1 MKAILSVFIFILSGC
16 SAFWENRSILC
27 TYELVGDTSRDP
39 RSRYYVWP
47 SGLEARFDESIPY
60 TLIVNNDERNIR
72 ASYDFR
78 LSAEGGTTYLSKENI
93 KKEPYKLI
101 FDFDVMIDV
110 DKVILNELVLQTES
124 ANIDIREKALVTFY
138 GTRYRKQ
145 LDGEDWIS
153 YNRVNFK
160 KEEEVMNFINFG
172 IIELSNFKDEWE
184 EIRGIRIY
192 YNIIDVKYD
201 NDSYFNIKY
210 NAVFESGNETQKFN
224 FTAKFTKIQFKLW
237 KKLYLT
243 V

>member
-1 MKAILSVFIFILSGC
+1 
-16 SAFWENRSILC
+16 
-27 TYELVGDTSRDP
+27 VGDTSRDP
-39 RSRYYVWP
+39 RSRYDVWP

-60 TLIVNNDERNIR
+60 TLTVNDDERNIR

-78 LSAEGGTTYLSKENI
+78 LSAEGGTTYLFKENI

-101 FDFDVMIDV
+101 FDFDVKDDL

-124 ANIDIREKALVTFY
+124 ANIDIREKALVTFR

-145 LDGEDWIS
+145 LDGEDWIN

-160 KEEEVMNFINFG
+160 KEEEVMDFINFG

-192 YNIIDVKYD
+192 YNIIDVKYE
-201 NDSYFNIKY
+201 NDPYFNIKY
-210 NAVFESGNETQKFN
+210 NATFKSGNETQNFN
-224 FTAKFTKIQFKLW
+224 FTAKFTRIQFKLW